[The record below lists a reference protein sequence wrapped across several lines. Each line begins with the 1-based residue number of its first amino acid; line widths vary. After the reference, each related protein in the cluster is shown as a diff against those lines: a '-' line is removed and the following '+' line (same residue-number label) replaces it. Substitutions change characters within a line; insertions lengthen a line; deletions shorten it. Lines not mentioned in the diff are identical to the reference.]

1 MKKSTLI
8 AIIIIFVLIGGGVV
22 WYVKNQK
29 HEPVNP
35 LATENGQVATT
46 TEPVASFY
54 SDIETKDWKVCKN
67 EILGIQ
73 LKFPSTWGA
82 CKTDISSFSIKT
94 EYKPYDV
101 YLIANVGK
109 NIKED
114 IDYYIVNREGGNYIK
129 IKDGEIFD
137 SFCAPAIACNGAILN
152 SDLYFFSWDIKSN
165 QSAPLGYDGIWSPDN
180 NVTEEDTWK
189 ILSTIE
195 KVE

>member
-1 MKKSTLI
+1 MKKTILI
-8 AIIIIFVLIGGGVV
+8 AVIIILILAGGGLV
-22 WYVKNQK
+22 WLVKTKKINQPIV
-29 HEPVNP
+29 ERPNQ
-35 LATENGQVATT
+35 NGQRA
-46 TEPVASFY
+46 PFY

-73 LKFPSTWGA
+73 LKFPSAWGA

-94 EYKPYDV
+94 DYKPYDV

-109 NIKED
+109 NIKD
-114 IDYYIVNREGGNYIK
+114 IINSYVLNREGNNYIK

-152 SDLYFFSWDIKSN
+152 SDLYFFTWDIKSN
-165 QSAPLGYDGIWSPDN
+165 QSAPLGYDGIWSPDH